1 MPKTLSAKYYQK
13 NKENLQ
19 QKARKRY
26 LNNKKKKS
34 DNVVVKVTKISQKMK
49 NRNLFRIEKNIIE
62 QEKTLYNYKKV
73 F

>member
-62 QEKTLYNYKKV
+62 QEKTLYSYKKV

>member
-19 QKARKRY
+19 QKAHKRY

-62 QEKTLYNYKKV
+62 QEKTLYSYKKV